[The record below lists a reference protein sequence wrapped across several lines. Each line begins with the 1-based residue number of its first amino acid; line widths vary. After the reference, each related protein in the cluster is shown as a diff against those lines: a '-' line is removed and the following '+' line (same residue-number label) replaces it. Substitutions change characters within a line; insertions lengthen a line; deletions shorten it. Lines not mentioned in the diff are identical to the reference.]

1 MNYCVSHRTI
11 YIIFVLKVAFVEDCS
26 VETTCSRLKFL
37 INASLNL
44 FRKASPE
51 GVLRLVGNEDIGF
64 LGDDT

>member
-1 MNYCVSHRTI
+1 M
-11 YIIFVLKVAFVEDCS
+11 FVLKVAFVEDCS

-64 LGDDT
+64 LDDDT